1 VIRAAAAVFT
11 AGLTLTTRQFGV
23 RADSLSR
30 WLRWN
35 AAARTATLT
44 LIPGYGNAYNGF
56 NFNGYGKGQVLVT
69 IPRGWMLVV
78 GCENSAASTNAHS
91 CAIVR
96 SPGAQRPVIKSAAT
110 PGVPPGKS
118 ATFTFHVTR
127 PATYRIV
134 SLVPNDELA
143 GMWTSSPSPRSG
155 SPRSRSYA
163 ARLGAGV

>member
-1 VIRAAAAVFT
+1 MIRAEATAVVIA
-11 AGLTLTTRQFGV
+11 AGLTLTSCGSSGPARLP
-23 RADSLSR
+23 LSR

-35 AAARTATLT
+35 SAGRMATLI

-78 GCENSAASTNAHS
+78 RCQNSASTNAHS

-96 SPGAQRPVIKSAAT
+96 GPGAQRPVTKSATT

-118 ATFTFHVTR
+118 ATFTFHATT

-134 SLVPNDELA
+134 SLVPNEELA
-143 GMWTSSPSPRSG
+143 GMWDVLTVAKSG
-155 SPRSRSYA
+155 SPSVTFLRS
-163 ARLGAGV
+163 GP